1 MLNFESYKQIIVP
14 VLQHYA
20 VKHAAMFGSLAKGNL
35 TEESDIDLLIE
46 PAPGFTLFSMLQM
59 EEDITR
65 LTKRKT
71 DIVEYSALKP
81 SIKKEVE
88 LTAIAIL

>member
-1 MLNFESYKQIIVP
+1 MLNFESYKQMIVP
-14 VLQHYA
+14 VLQRYA
-20 VKHAAMFGSLAKGNL
+20 VKQAAIFGSLAKGNL

-46 PAPGFTLFSMLQM
+46 PAPGFTLFQMLQM

-71 DIVEYSALKP
+71 DIVEYIALKS
-81 SIKKEVE
+81 SIKDEVE
-88 LTAIAIL
+88 QTAIIIL